1 MTGGI
6 DFDEIVLLILEIFQ
20 KSLILF
26 LPGGIEYLKL
36 LNNLNKRAKQDL
48 LEKRYIWNNKILITL
63 GQKRKQKGPSD
74 GCPRPS
80 ICDGLESGQVFCVR
94 RETKVGG
101 RRKANTLS
109 QLAEN
114 LNFINL

>member
-1 MTGGI
+1 MVLMTGGI

-48 LEKRYIWNNKILITL
+48 LEKRYI
-63 GQKRKQKGPSD
+63 
-74 GCPRPS
+74 
-80 ICDGLESGQVFCVR
+80 
-94 RETKVGG
+94 
-101 RRKANTLS
+101 
-109 QLAEN
+109 
-114 LNFINL
+114 